1 MEVVFQCVLRA
12 KSVKKFPF
20 CLFSFIAKV
29 RKPLKRFCLVNDIF
43 SFQVEGSIGYSHWV
57 CSSLISEKSR
67 ESHVIL
73 KGKPAATLSHLHP
86 EYRKAVLQ
94 SATALSKY
102 TGIAI
107 FLCVEFIEFKSF
119 IFFLPRL
126 WCKGKNSG
134 VWENVRRKLL
144 SYNISQLVSA
154 LWLVYLASCISMSN
168 PPNSKVYLNRNLSLS
183 IWTQKYNEYLTDF
196 VFSHRTAS
204 YGTFSPSRF
213 IVRQRSAEQ

>member
-1 MEVVFQCVLRA
+1 MYAVLNLY
-12 KSVKKFPF
+12 KNSLF
-20 CLFSFIAKV
+20 CLFSYIAKV

-107 FLCVEFIEFKSF
+107 FLCLELYELKS
-119 IFFLPRL
+119 
-126 WCKGKNSG
+126 
-134 VWENVRRKLL
+134 
-144 SYNISQLVSA
+144 
-154 LWLVYLASCISMSN
+154 
-168 PPNSKVYLNRNLSLS
+168 
-183 IWTQKYNEYLTDF
+183 
-196 VFSHRTAS
+196 
-204 YGTFSPSRF
+204 
-213 IVRQRSAEQ
+213 

>member
-107 FLCVEFIEFKSF
+107 FLCLELYELK
-119 IFFLPRL
+119 
-126 WCKGKNSG
+126 C
-134 VWENVRRKLL
+134 
-144 SYNISQLVSA
+144 
-154 LWLVYLASCISMSN
+154 
-168 PPNSKVYLNRNLSLS
+168 
-183 IWTQKYNEYLTDF
+183 
-196 VFSHRTAS
+196 
-204 YGTFSPSRF
+204 
-213 IVRQRSAEQ
+213 